1 MKIPKSG
8 PCGWP
13 AARHGKRRWINS
25 IVITTHRSR
34 IMGWSHVISGWL
46 LMMTNWLV
54 TLHHRLIE
62 YSDQKL
68 IDCSMILQAGLWEN
82 CRSLLLQ
89 LFLVSRC
96 RVLLPHDNSRLWDN
110 FRTLSWREGRGF
122 CWQLSVVALDPSDVF
137 FSKLT
142 LFFWRTSSLLLEYT
156 SHIGPTSFLRG
167 WLKIWIIIHYEYDVE
182 Y

>member
-25 IVITTHRSR
+25 IVITTHWSR
-34 IMGWSHVISGWL
+34 IMGWSHVTSGLL

-54 TLHHRLIE
+54 TLHHKQIE

-68 IDCSMILQAGLWEN
+68 IDCSILLQAGLWEN

-96 RVLLPHDNSRLWDN
+96 RVLSITDYGTIFGPSPEGKGGGFVDSFLRLI
-110 FRTLSWREGRGF
+110 LQI
-122 CWQLSVVALDPSDVF
+122 CVF
-137 FSKLT
+137 FKLT
-142 LFFWRTSSLLLEYT
+142 LFLRRTSSLLLEYT

>member
-25 IVITTHRSR
+25 IVITTHWSR
-34 IMGWSHVISGWL
+34 IMGWSHVTSGLL

-54 TLHHRLIE
+54 TLHHKQIE

-68 IDCSMILQAGLWEN
+68 IDCSIILQAGLWEN

-96 RVLLPHDNSRLWDN
+96 RVFSIPDYGTIFGPSPEGKGGGFVDSCLQLHLILSEVSFLNWHCFSEELLPCFWSTQATSALP
-110 FRTLSWREGRGF
+110 LSWEG
-122 CWQLSVVALDPSDVF
+122 D
-137 FSKLT
+137 
-142 LFFWRTSSLLLEYT
+142 
-156 SHIGPTSFLRG
+156 
-167 WLKIWIIIHYEYDVE
+167 
-182 Y
+182 

>member
-8 PCGWP
+8 SCGWP

-34 IMGWSHVISGWL
+34 IMGWSHVMSGWL

-54 TLHHRLIE
+54 TLHHKQIE

-68 IDCSMILQAGLWEN
+68 IDCSIILQAGLWEN

-96 RVLLPHDNSRLWDN
+96 RVWAFQIMGQFSDPLLKG
-110 FRTLSWREGRGF
+110 REGV
-122 CWQLSVVALDPSDVF
+122 LLTVVRSCTWSFRCV

-142 LFFWRTSSLLLEYT
+142 FFLRRTSSLLLEYT